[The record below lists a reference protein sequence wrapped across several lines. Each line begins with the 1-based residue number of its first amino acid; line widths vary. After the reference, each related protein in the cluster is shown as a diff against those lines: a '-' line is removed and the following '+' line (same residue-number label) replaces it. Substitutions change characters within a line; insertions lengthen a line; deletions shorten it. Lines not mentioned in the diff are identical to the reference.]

1 MLSFLLS
8 EKLDFG
14 NLTQTCL
21 LSPKNIGKLWQPLKK
36 KKINL
41 VTNIS
46 IQQGEMPTPELLHVL
61 PGAISSMRGAAFTP
75 GPVWGCACGV
85 SFYIHNENIIIL
97 NIP

>member
-1 MLSFLLS
+1 MSIESKKHREAMAAF
-8 EKLDFG
+8 K
-14 NLTQTCL
+14 
-21 LSPKNIGKLWQPLKK
+21 KK